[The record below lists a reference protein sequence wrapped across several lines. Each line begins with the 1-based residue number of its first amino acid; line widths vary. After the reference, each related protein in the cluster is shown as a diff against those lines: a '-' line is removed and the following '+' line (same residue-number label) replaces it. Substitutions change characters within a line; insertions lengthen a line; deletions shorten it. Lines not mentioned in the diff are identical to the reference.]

1 MSSNSMCWRV
11 SHYDFCPPSPSEHSP
26 SGFFSLLQRGA
37 GTELVVEMQDLLNV
51 PHAFAVLGRCLPGA
65 PPQISCQRCT
75 RCLQRARSKELPP
88 GAGTCVKRHAGGELG
103 AEITPHEPAI
113 NPHHEWNAVTCPNLP
128 CVHPLFAGRRAPM
141 RAANHQ
147 SLIKIS
153 SWAPRLSSIS
163 FCSASTDRLCP
174 W

>member
-1 MSSNSMCWRV
+1 MTFAPKPQRA
-11 SHYDFCPPSPSEHSP
+11 SPSR
-26 SGFFSLLQRGA
+26 FFSLSPKRCGDRA
-37 GTELVVEMQDLLNV
+37 GVVEMQDLLNV

-88 GAGTCVKRHAGGELG
+88 GAGTCVKRHAGGGLG

-113 NPHHEWNAVTCPNLP
+113 NPHHEWDLVTCPHLP
-128 CVHPLFAGRRAPM
+128 FVHPLFAGRRAPM
-141 RAANHQ
+141 IAANHQ

-163 FCSASTDRLCP
+163 FCSASTDRMCP